1 MKKLTKEEIVSKGNI
16 ELYNIIYKKLEK
28 LLAEE
33 LIKKYE
39 KL

>member
-1 MKKLTKEEIVSKGNI
+1 MKKLTKEEIASKENI

-33 LIKKYE
+33 LIKKYK